1 MNVAEIER
9 LIASNGGSVVTAEL
23 NHDLNLLQK
32 YRVEHVLSHTADFST
47 AAVAAERLVPVTTVQ
62 WLVDSCRE
70 QQKKNYR
77 LYFPAPAPPL
87 AGVVLCAANNL
98 PQGDKDAIYTAVRLF
113 GGQYLDSLSRYTTHL
128 VAVDRVNS
136 KAVVAAHLRQK
147 QGLFIKVVH
156 LAWFAECL
164 RQQRRVDEEP
174 YLLSD
179 PVVRESGQPNAALV
193 RTGPDIRSS
202 EYSILAGK
210 RVYVSSDF
218 NMSKTLVDALEELI
232 RAHGGTVVHEFDENA
247 MDVFVGRFRSGER
260 FRRACALPRVHVGL
274 LPWLLKIIV
283 SKRYLQPE
291 DGSLLDFPVPKK
303 CIPEFHKLR
312 ISVTGINGDARHYLA
327 QLISNMGAVFT
338 KTLDCKNDVLV
349 CGSVAS
355 SKYLVA
361 RSRWRNIKLVNHL
374 WIEECFARWQFLDPA
389 DARYAVG
396 VTAARLGKT
405 RLPSSVLAHWS
416 DHGSEHLGV
425 EDSDEEGTTMQPG
438 GVLPTTPAL
447 EETESPDLAQQCDMA
462 VGRDTEIERVT
473 ECVSER
479 RKMEKEKETRA
490 EKKTGRTEWTSGR
503 ADEPVSVSDIPSSPV
518 PERACRSAK
527 QKAVLK
533 VHSDIEDLK
542 KYTSMSKSSRQMEK
556 YMQQLE
562 LATSTHKRDGALLSA
577 KNTQHKKKK
586 PEDMRHILVM
596 TGCEHTL
603 VLSRSDMLKLARV
616 GLKVVSDYTAAKRPV
631 DTIVAPKVLRTE
643 KFLKCLS
650 RAHRIVH
657 PSYLSAVLSQLSKSA
672 VGVDEFHRLINIDD
686 YALECVLSEAQ
697 VNHELCYDGPG
708 SGLSRLMETPTPR
721 LIFAQFPLNLS
732 TNLNGGAPLIESIL
746 QAHGLRDTRIVK
758 LGTVPPVMVLLP
770 DGQTVV
776 VAHKEKD
783 LKFRAP
789 GVTVVDWNWCVK
801 CMFHGEIVPY

>member
-1 MNVAEIER
+1 
-9 LIASNGGSVVTAEL
+9 
-23 NHDLNLLQK
+23 
-32 YRVEHVLSHTADFST
+32 VEHVLSHTADFST

-179 PVVRESGQPNAALV
+179 PVVCESGQPNAALV

-202 EYSILAGK
+202 EHPVLAGK

-232 RAHGGTVVHEFDENA
+232 RAHGGTVVREFDENA

-260 FRRACALPRVHVGL
+260 FRRAFALPRVHVGL
-274 LPWLLKIIV
+274 LPWLFKIIA
-283 SKRYLQPE
+283 SRRYLRPA

-303 CIPEFHKLR
+303 RIPGFHKLR
-312 ISVTGINGDARHYLA
+312 ISVTSINGDARHYLA

-349 CGSVAS
+349 CGCVAS

-374 WIEECFARWQFLDPA
+374 WIEECFARWQLLDPA
-389 DARYAVG
+389 DARYAAG
-396 VTAARLGKT
+396 ATAARLGKT
-405 RLPSSVLAHWS
+405 RLPLSVLAHWS

-438 GVLPTTPAL
+438 G
-447 EETESPDLAQQCDMA
+447 
-462 VGRDTEIERVT
+462 
-473 ECVSER
+473 
-479 RKMEKEKETRA
+479 EKETCA

-527 QKAVLK
+527 QKASLK
-533 VHSDIEDLK
+533 LHSDIEDLN
-542 KYTSMSKSSRQMEK
+542 KYTSMSKSSHQMEK
-556 YMQQLE
+556 YMHQLE
-562 LATSTHKRDGALLSA
+562 LAASTHKRDGAQESA

-586 PEDMRHILVM
+586 PEDMRHTLVM

-650 RAHRIVH
+650 RAHRIIH
-657 PSYLSAVLSQLSKSA
+657 PSYLSAVLSQLSTSA
-672 VGVDEFHRLINIDD
+672 VGVDEFHRLVNIDD

-697 VNHELCYDGPG
+697 VNHDLCYDGPG
-708 SGLSRLMETPTPR
+708 SGLSRLLETPTPR

-758 LGTVPPVMVLLP
+758 LGAVPPDMVLLP

-776 VAHKEKD
+776 VAHKQKD

-789 GVTVVDWNWCVK
+789 GVTVVDWNWCVQ